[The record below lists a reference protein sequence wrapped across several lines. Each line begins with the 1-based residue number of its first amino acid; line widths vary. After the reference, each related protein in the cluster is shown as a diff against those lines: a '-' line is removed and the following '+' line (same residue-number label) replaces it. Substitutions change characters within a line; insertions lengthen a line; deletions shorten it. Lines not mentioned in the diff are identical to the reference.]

1 MTLPPGDESQTVQ
14 PSAEL
19 AADAQA
25 IERYASDDAH
35 HADGVATDAPVATAD
50 DGPADP
56 QTLTSAS
63 LVSQL
68 EEPPLFAN
76 VFQPEPPPPPAR
88 IPHLGHFLL
97 LLPCI
102 ALGIA
107 ATGVIEGIGT
117 HFHFFKIPSSNDS
130 LDGIGYGLAI
140 QAALYLLALVP
151 ALLTFPLL
159 WHEGFFDGVQW
170 NGLTALRLRWRL
182 IGTGFLC
189 FVIGIANII
198 LFPGPKDAPI
208 EKVFKQPG
216 AAWMLFAFGV
226 TFAPFFEEMF
236 YRGFLL
242 PSLCTAYDW
251 LTERFY
257 DVPRRPLT
265 ADGHPQWS
273 FSAMAI
279 ASVVT
284 SIPFALMHAHQ
295 TGDSVSVGI
304 LLGCVSMVLC
314 TVRLATRSLA
324 SSVLVH
330 SFYNFLL
337 FSIMMLGT
345 NGFQHLD
352 KM

>member
-1 MTLPPGDESQTVQ
+1 MTLLPSDEPQTMQ
-14 PSAEL
+14 PSADL
-19 AADAQA
+19 AGEAQTERCSSEDAQGTADATTN
-25 IERYASDDAH
+25 
-35 HADGVATDAPVATAD
+35 ATDEIVDPS
-50 DGPADP
+50 PADP
-56 QTLTSAS
+56 STHSPS
-63 LVSQL
+63 F

-76 VFQPEPPPPPAR
+76 VFHPEPPPPPVR
-88 IPHLGHFLL
+88 IPNLGHFLL

-102 ALGIA
+102 GIGIA
-107 ATGVIEGIGT
+107 ATGFLEGIGT
-117 HFHFFKIPSSNDS
+117 HFHFFTVPSSNDS
-130 LDGIGYGLAI
+130 LSDIGYGLGL

-151 ALLTFPLL
+151 ALLVFPLL
-159 WHEGFFDGVQW
+159 WHKSFFDGVQW
-170 NGLTALRLRWRL
+170 NGLTALHLRWRL

-189 FVIGIANII
+189 FVIGIVNII

-216 AAWMLFAFGV
+216 AAWLLFAFGV

-251 LTERFY
+251 LTEKY
-257 DVPRRPLT
+257 YNVPRRPLT
-265 ADGHPQWS
+265 ANGHPQWS
-273 FSAMAI
+273 LSAMAI

-304 LLGCVSMVLC
+304 LLGCVSLVLC
-314 TVRLATRSLA
+314 TVRLVTRSLA

-337 FSIMMLGT
+337 FSIMLLGT